1 MAEAADEVAR
11 SAWLRKSM
19 QGWLVSQATWPTNL
33 EEYALAH
40 FFILSFFVL
49 LTSLAD
55 YGVHHVQRRLQ
66 PPEEERP
73 RMKNNRPDLRRQIA
87 LIVWTRLQGELMVVG
102 SLVVWIWLMHETGL
116 LDGIAAF
123 SVRWQKEHPSVD
135 ANPVSEPFSDPTA
148 WLGWAL
154 SCHPRTPRDP
164 TTLLHVLQDVLVA
177 FFVAKV
183 LYFLFLL
190 LTLRTQTDWL
200 ETYER
205 LESGGAPRNPAEH
218 FSWRQIDAMRE
229 QLLQILRSD
238 PTLKAQVGRSAD
250 LTASVDSGSL

>member
-73 RMKNNRPDLRRQIA
+73 RMTL
-87 LIVWTRLQGELMVVG
+87 
-102 SLVVWIWLMHETGL
+102 GL
-116 LDGIAAF
+116 LM
-123 SVRWQKEHPSVD
+123 K
-135 ANPVSEPFSDPTA
+135 
-148 WLGWAL
+148 
-154 SCHPRTPRDP
+154 
-164 TTLLHVLQDVLVA
+164 
-177 FFVAKV
+177 AKAR
-183 LYFLFLL
+183 LA
-190 LTLRTQTDWL
+190 TD
-200 ETYER
+200 R
-205 LESGGAPRNPAEH
+205 APGGRSGGAGN
-218 FSWRQIDAMRE
+218 
-229 QLLQILRSD
+229 
-238 PTLKAQVGRSAD
+238 
-250 LTASVDSGSL
+250 SLA